1 MILNGTSTHKV
12 IIEFFFLSHLIP
24 DFHTDDDAWSSVC
37 LSVRW
42 FLIGGGGKRGVLIT
56 KDL

>member
-12 IIEFFFLSHLIP
+12 IIEFYFLSHLIP
-24 DFHTDDDAWSSVC
+24 DFHTDDAWSSVC

-42 FLIGGGGKRGVLIT
+42 FLIGGGKRGVLIT